1 MGMATYCQLE
11 PYQIESLTNVEAKKM
26 SKKFDVD
33 TELVRKLAELLSET
47 GLGEI
52 EYEESGVRIR
62 VTKPSYQSSPI
73 VTADIKSPDISTD
86 VNLDRSSLQGAVTA
100 PMVGTIYMASA
111 PGEPPFVKVGDSVS
125 KGQTILVIEAM
136 KTFNEI
142 SAHCDGNLSEILV
155 NDGQPV
161 EYGELLALIS

>member
-1 MGMATYCQLE
+1 
-11 PYQIESLTNVEAKKM
+11 M

-33 TELVRKLAELLSET
+33 SDLVRKLAELLSET

-52 EYEESGVRIR
+52 EYEESGIRIR
-62 VTKPSYQSSPI
+62 VTIPSYQNSPI
-73 VTADIKSPDISTD
+73 VTTDIKKPNITIDRVVDNSPPI
-86 VNLDRSSLQGAVTA
+86 GAVTA
-100 PMVGTIYMASA
+100 PMVGTIYTASA
-111 PGEPPFVKVGDSVS
+111 PGEPPFVNVGDAVL

-155 NDGQPV
+155 KDGQPV
-161 EYGELLALIS
+161 EYGEILALIS

>member
-1 MGMATYCQLE
+1 
-11 PYQIESLTNVEAKKM
+11 M

-33 TELVRKLAELLSET
+33 SDLVRKLAELLSET

-52 EYEESGVRIR
+52 EYEESGIRIR
-62 VTKPSYQSSPI
+62 VTIPSYQNSPI
-73 VTADIKSPDISTD
+73 VTTDIKKPNITIDRVVDNSPPI
-86 VNLDRSSLQGAVTA
+86 GAVTA
-100 PMVGTIYMASA
+100 PMVGTIYTASA
-111 PGEPPFVKVGDSVS
+111 PAEPPFVNEGDAVL

-155 NDGQPV
+155 KDGQPV
-161 EYGELLALIS
+161 EYGEILALIS

>member
-1 MGMATYCQLE
+1 
-11 PYQIESLTNVEAKKM
+11 M

-33 TELVRKLAELLSET
+33 SNLVHKLAELLSET

-52 EYEESGVRIR
+52 EYEESGIRIR
-62 VTKPSYQSSPI
+62 VTIPSYQNSPI
-73 VTADIKSPDISTD
+73 VTTDIKKPNITIDRVVDNSPPI
-86 VNLDRSSLQGAVTA
+86 GAVTA
-100 PMVGTIYMASA
+100 PMVGTIYTASA
-111 PGEPPFVKVGDSVS
+111 PGEPPFVNVGDAVL

-155 NDGQPV
+155 KDGQPV
-161 EYGELLALIS
+161 EYGEILALIS

>member
-1 MGMATYCQLE
+1 
-11 PYQIESLTNVEAKKM
+11 M

-33 TELVRKLAELLSET
+33 SDLVRKLAELLSET

-52 EYEESGVRIR
+52 EYEESGIRIR
-62 VTKPSYQSSPI
+62 VTIPSYQNSPI
-73 VTADIKSPDISTD
+73 VTTDIKKPNITIDRVVDNSPPI
-86 VNLDRSSLQGAVTA
+86 GAVTA
-100 PMVGTIYMASA
+100 PMVGTIYTASA
-111 PGEPPFVKVGDSVS
+111 PGEPPFVNVGDAVL

-155 NDGQPV
+155 KDGQPV
-161 EYGELLALIS
+161 EYGEILALIN

>member
-1 MGMATYCQLE
+1 
-11 PYQIESLTNVEAKKM
+11 M

-33 TELVRKLAELLSET
+33 SDLVRKLAELLSET

-52 EYEESGVRIR
+52 EYEESGIRIR
-62 VTKPSYQSSPI
+62 VTIPSYQNSPI
-73 VTADIKSPDISTD
+73 VTTDIKKPNITIDRVVDNSPPI
-86 VNLDRSSLQGAVTA
+86 GAVTA
-100 PMVGTIYMASA
+100 PMVGTIYTASA
-111 PGEPPFVKVGDSVS
+111 PGEPPFVNVGDAVL

-155 NDGQPV
+155 KDGQPV
-161 EYGELLALIS
+161 EFGQVLIILE

>member
-1 MGMATYCQLE
+1 
-11 PYQIESLTNVEAKKM
+11 M

-33 TELVRKLAELLSET
+33 SDLVRKLAELLSET

-52 EYEESGVRIR
+52 EYEESGIRIR
-62 VTKPSYQSSPI
+62 VTIPSYQNSPI
-73 VTADIKSPDISTD
+73 VTTDKKKPNITIDRVVDNSPPI
-86 VNLDRSSLQGAVTA
+86 GAVTA
-100 PMVGTIYMASA
+100 PMVGTIYTASA
-111 PGEPPFVKVGDSVS
+111 PGEPPFVNVGDAVL

-155 NDGQPV
+155 KDGQPV
-161 EYGELLALIS
+161 EYGEILALIS

>member
-1 MGMATYCQLE
+1 
-11 PYQIESLTNVEAKKM
+11 M

-33 TELVRKLAELLSET
+33 SDLVRKLAELLSET

-52 EYEESGVRIR
+52 EYEESGIRIR
-62 VTKPSYQSSPI
+62 VTIPSYQNSPI
-73 VTADIKSPDISTD
+73 VTTDIKTPNITIDRVVDNSPPI
-86 VNLDRSSLQGAVTA
+86 GAVTA
-100 PMVGTIYMASA
+100 PMVGTIYTASA
-111 PGEPPFVKVGDSVS
+111 PGEPPFVNVGDAVL

-155 NDGQPV
+155 KDGQPV
-161 EYGELLALIS
+161 EYGEILALIS